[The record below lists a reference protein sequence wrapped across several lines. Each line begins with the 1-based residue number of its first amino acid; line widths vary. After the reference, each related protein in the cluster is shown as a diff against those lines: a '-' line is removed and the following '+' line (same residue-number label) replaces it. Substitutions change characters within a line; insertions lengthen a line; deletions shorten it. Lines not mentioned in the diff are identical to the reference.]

1 MFGNWSEIFSL
12 ISYDEISNFDISMR
26 KVYVKDPVECEAIKI
41 VYLPVCRAT

>member
-1 MFGNWSEIFSL
+1 MFGNRSEICSL
-12 ISYDEISNFDISMR
+12 TSYDENSNFDISKR